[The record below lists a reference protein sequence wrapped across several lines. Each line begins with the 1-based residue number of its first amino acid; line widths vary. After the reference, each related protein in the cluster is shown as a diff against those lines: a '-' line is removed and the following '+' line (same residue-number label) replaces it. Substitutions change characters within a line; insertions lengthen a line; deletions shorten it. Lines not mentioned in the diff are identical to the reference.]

1 MPYSAWVVFLLCSVL
16 AAVACS
22 APAPSSTVVARSS
35 STPRSHGPLN
45 VMRFSVEGE
54 VPSGISGIDR
64 IENGDM
70 VAVAERDQRL
80 VFLHVADDRAKL
92 VSTLSL
98 EGFSEGQDAESLAWM
113 GKGHF
118 AVGTERHVPSRA
130 YDEIFFY
137 QLEND
142 HAGVPSKAVRTDVL
156 RLSYGLWGIQ
166 AEENRGIEGACFA
179 GSTLLVGVETT
190 LESQGQRYAPLAR
203 YDIHAKVWTGFR
215 LRLTSQQGLLSSLAC
230 RLNSTHKNLEVLAIE
245 RFYETSRLLTFHV
258 PIQGTGRDILPVM
271 VQDLAALTPEKV
283 PNWEGIA
290 WGDDG
295 TYLLLNDNQTGESR
309 VSVEVMRIKALDR

>member
-1 MPYSAWVVFLLCSVL
+1 MPYSAWVMFLLCSVL
-16 AAVACS
+16 GTVACS
-22 APAPSSTVVARSS
+22 GTSPRSTVTARSS
-35 STPRSHGPLN
+35 SMPRSNQSVN
-45 VMRFSVEGE
+45 VTRFSVEGE
-54 VPSGISGIDR
+54 VPSGLSGVDR
-64 IENGDM
+64 VENGDM

-80 VFLHVADDRAKL
+80 VFLHVAGNRAKL
-92 VSTLSL
+92 VSVLSL
-98 EGFSEGQDAESLAWM
+98 EGFAEGQDAESLAWM

-137 QLEND
+137 QLND

-230 RLNSTHKNLEVLAIE
+230 RLDSTHKALEVLAIE

-309 VSVEVMRIKALDR
+309 VSVEVMRVKALDR